1 MAATTTGTTSPRRTT
16 NEILKRKMG
25 AAERLQQETDVSKK
39 MKTYEVSVLTP
50 YVTYTIKARTKKEAI
65 EKCPTP
71 DYIDFC
77 DGPIQYVAEEIEED
91 EDAETET

>member
-1 MAATTTGTTSPRRTT
+1 MDNKKHKPVY
-16 NEILKRKMG
+16 LKWK
-25 AAERLQQETDVSKK
+25 EDSSSQETDVSKK

-77 DGPIQYVAEEIEED
+77 DGPIRYVAEEIEED

>member
-1 MAATTTGTTSPRRTT
+1 M
-16 NEILKRKMG
+16 
-25 AAERLQQETDVSKK
+25 SKK

-50 YVTYTIKARTKKEAI
+50 YVSYTIEARTRKEAI

-71 DYIDFC
+71 DHMDVC
-77 DGPIQYVAEEIEED
+77 DGPIRYVAEEIEED

>member
-1 MAATTTGTTSPRRTT
+1 M
-16 NEILKRKMG
+16 
-25 AAERLQQETDVSKK
+25 SKK